1 MNMRSGASAAAIIL
15 AASLTWAG
23 AAQAQENSNS
33 ASTTLAQTSQMPG
46 MTGQQQG
53 TQPGQPGMM
62 GPGMGQGQG
71 MGPGQGQGQGMMG
84 QGMGPGM
91 GQGMMGRGTGQSMA
105 GRDGR
110 GHGRGWR
117 KRRGMRQHLMKVM
130 FAVADQDGNGA
141 LSFNEVTE
149 IHRRIFNAID
159 ANKDG
164 QVTMDELRNF
174 MPGP

>member
-1 MNMRSGASAAAIIL
+1 
-15 AASLTWAG
+15 
-23 AAQAQENSNS
+23 
-33 ASTTLAQTSQMPG
+33 
-46 MTGQQQG
+46 
-53 TQPGQPGMM
+53 
-62 GPGMGQGQG
+62 
-71 MGPGQGQGQGMMG
+71 MMG

-105 GRDGR
+105 GQADMGR
-110 GHGRGWR
+110 GRGWM
-117 KRRGMRQHLMKVM
+117 KRRGLHEHLMKVM
-130 FAVADQDGNGA
+130 FAIADQDGNGA

-174 MPGP
+174 MPGS